1 MFSLVAC
8 FIQLP
13 KRIDSVHRWKIDRL
27 GNGIAQKLGNK
38 SVTLIICCP
47 IATVIILTNTILLLG
62 VDI

>member
-8 FIQLP
+8 LFQLP
-13 KRIDSVHRWKIDRL
+13 KHIDNMHRWKIDRL
-27 GNGIAQKLGNK
+27 GNRIPQKLGNK
-38 SVTLIICCP
+38 HVTIIIRCP